1 MKSYQDGPKVKQ
13 NIKETLTLHFGKSKA
28 KQGEKREKPTRIS
41 KLGPTCI
48 RDEAQDQQEAH
59 RPKQGRRGG
68 TQGAGAPLA
77 WARLPHC

>member
-48 RDEAQDQQEAH
+48 RDEA
-59 RPKQGRRGG
+59 
-68 TQGAGAPLA
+68 
-77 WARLPHC
+77 